1 MVAVLLYSQVSG
13 QLRWRL
19 RRGGVRAERRSQI
32 FRDLIGDLGPD
43 SGDAAQPH
51 DIDLVF
57 PSVHVMT
64 AYGADLAEGVA
75 VKALLDQNILTVAQ
89 RLRNKGAGLVF
100 RELTPLDRIVLH
112 GEVETQ
118 AAAVHQGHVP
128 PPDGIAPVAN
138 PRRPNLVGA
147 GIKLVGP
154 VSSPAIR
161 EHHYGHLG
169 FYVLDAHERSP
180 ERRAVRPRDNPG
192 DGRRPSGGRRRHQQN
207 GSETDTESPSHG
219 VPPTAPDFLQSDRQF
234 LASSMTGL
242 FSRRKMPVCTR
253 RMQARLT
260 GDGGEVVRFHPVQ
273 LGEAIKR

>member
-1 MVAVLLYSQVSG
+1 MDEIAAEVGQPPSLEFPGIRVEPRQPSRHLEPQLAVLVRPGAAWPVPGVTGQSVVDIHDVERFIAEIVAVLLYSQVSG

-32 FRDLIGDLGPD
+32 FRDLIGDLRPD

-75 VKALLDQNILTVAQ
+75 VKALLDQNILAVAQ

-128 PPDGIAPVAN
+128 PPDGIAPVAD

-147 GIKLVGP
+147 GIDLVGP
-154 VSSPAIR
+154 VSS
-161 EHHYGHLG
+161 L
-169 FYVLDAHERSP
+169 
-180 ERRAVRPRDNPG
+180 AVG
-192 DGRRPSGGRRRHQQN
+192 
-207 GSETDTESPSHG
+207 
-219 VPPTAPDFLQSDRQF
+219 
-234 LASSMTGL
+234 
-242 FSRRKMPVCTR
+242 
-253 RMQARLT
+253 
-260 GDGGEVVRFHPVQ
+260 
-273 LGEAIKR
+273 